1 MTLYRQLLIWM
12 LVVFF
17 ALITSVFVI
26 QFHTTRDF
34 LREQQSTEMDN
45 AISAVGMALS
55 PYLEAD
61 DKVSA
66 ESVIN
71 ATFDGSFYSE
81 VNLKM
86 LQDNSELKR
95 TYPSAISGVPAWFR
109 NAIVIQPI
117 TRSTTLTSG
126 WMQLA
131 TLSVTSSPAHAYI
144 QLWKATVQLVI
155 GFLLTFLFGAVVL
168 AIILSKVLK
177 PLQSIQ
183 RRAREMSDNQFG
195 QPLSVPRTR
204 ELSDVVLAF
213 NSMSNQLKI
222 HFEQQAQE
230 ADKLRIRAYQDPVS
244 GLANRSYLMT
254 QLGSWLSIPS
264 DGGVAL
270 LKVDQIPDCYTQKGY
285 EAGDLFVQKL
295 ASRLQDLATDDY
307 TIARLNQSEF
317 MLIAPNITASELKMI
332 GRSMLNMTSDSQSD
346 PLDVA
351 PVQAAV
357 GLVMRRENDNIT
369 TILAQAD
376 NALMQAKHQAEE
388 PLTLFDIV
396 QPSAQSKLQSAM
408 GKQQWKAVVE
418 EAIADKQFKFN
429 FQKAV
434 DHKGAPLHQE
444 VFAYI
449 EKGNQRYSAGQFLGA
464 IEQLNAGAPL
474 DMHILEQ
481 LFDKLAANP
490 DLGPIAVNITQNSV
504 NDTGFMRWLSNKMQ
518 SYQALNSRILFE
530 LPEICFIKNSDD
542 AGLLCEIIH
551 QNNFR
556 FGIDNFGHNFSSI
569 GYLSKFRPAYVK
581 LDFAYTNQIDNQIKA
596 DVLASITRTANNLSI
611 TTIASRVETMSQQ
624 EKLAELMV
632 RGFQGYVVDKMNNEK
647 TGYTQ
652 LPQ

>member
-1 MTLYRQLLIWM
+1 M

-34 LREQQSTEMDN
+34 LLEQQSAEMDN

-81 VNLKM
+81 VILEM
-86 LQDNSELKR
+86 LQDNDELKR
-95 TYPSAISGVPAWFR
+95 TYPSAISGVPEWFR

-117 TRSTTLTSG
+117 TKSTTLTSG

-144 QLWKATVQLVI
+144 QLWKATVQLVV

-168 AIILSKVLK
+168 SIILSKVLR
-177 PLQSIQ
+177 PLKSIQ

-244 GLANRSYLMT
+244 GLANRSYLMI
-254 QLGSWLSIPS
+254 QLGYWLSNPPE
-264 DGGVAL
+264 GGVAL
-270 LKVDQIPDCYTQKGY
+270 LKVDQITDCYAQEGY
-285 EAGDLFVQKL
+285 DAGDKFVQKL
-295 ASRLQDLATDDY
+295 AARLKDLATDDY

-332 GRSMLNMTSDSQSD
+332 GRSMLSMTSFDA
-346 PLDVA
+346 A

-357 GLVMRRENDNIT
+357 GLVMRREDDNIT

-376 NALMQAKHQAEE
+376 NALMQARQQAEE
-388 PLTLFDIV
+388 PLALFDIV
-396 QPSAQSKLQSAM
+396 QPSAQGKLQSAM

-418 EAIADKQFKFN
+418 EAIANKQFKFN
-429 FQKAV
+429 YQKAV
-434 DHKGAPLHQE
+434 DHEGAPLHQE

-449 EKGNQRYSAGQFLGA
+449 QKGNHRYSAGQFLGA
-464 IEQLNAGAPL
+464 IEQLNAGAQL

-481 LFDKLAANP
+481 LFGKLAANP
-490 DLGPIAVNITQNSV
+490 ELGPIAVNITQNSV
-504 NDTGFMRWLSNKMQ
+504 NDTGFIRWLSNKMQ
-518 SYQALNSRILFE
+518 SCQALSSRILFE

-569 GYLSKFRPAYVK
+569 GYLNKFRPAYVK

-632 RGFQGYVVDKMNNEK
+632 RGFQGYVVDKMNSEK
-647 TGYTQ
+647 TV
-652 LPQ
+652 

>member
-1 MTLYRQLLIWM
+1 M

-17 ALITSVFVI
+17 TLITSVFVI

-66 ESVIN
+66 ESIIN
-71 ATFDGSFYSE
+71 ATFDGSFYSAIT
-81 VNLKM
+81 LDM
-86 LQDNSELKR
+86 LQDNTELKR
-95 TYPSAISGVPAWFR
+95 TYPSAISGVPEWFR
-109 NAIVIQPI
+109 NVIAIQPI
-117 TRSTTLTSG
+117 TKSTTLTSG

-168 AIILSKVLK
+168 AIILSKVLM
-177 PLQSIQ
+177 PLKSIQ

-213 NSMSNQLKI
+213 NSMSNQLKM

-244 GLANRSYLMT
+244 GLANRSYLMI
-254 QLGSWLSIPS
+254 QLGYWLSNPPE
-264 DGGVAL
+264 GGVAL
-270 LKVDQIPDCYTQKGY
+270 LKVDQITDCYAQEGY
-285 EAGDLFVQKL
+285 EAGDKFVQKL
-295 ASRLQDLATDDY
+295 AVRLKELATDDY

-332 GRSMLNMTSDSQSD
+332 GRSMLNMTS
-346 PLDVA
+346 LDAA

-357 GLVMRRENDNIT
+357 GLVMRREDDNIT

-376 NALMQAKHQAEE
+376 NALMQARQQAQE
-388 PLTLFDIV
+388 PLALFDIV
-396 QPSAQSKLQSAM
+396 PPSAPGKLQSAM

-418 EAIADKQFKFN
+418 EAIASKLFKFN
-429 FQKAV
+429 YQKAV
-434 DHKGAPLHQE
+434 DHDGMPLHQE

-449 EKGNQRYSAGQFLGA
+449 QKGKQRYSAGQFLGA

-490 DLGPIAVNITQNSV
+490 ELGPIAVNITQNSV
-504 NDTGFMRWLSNKMQ
+504 NDTGFIHWLSNKMQ
-518 SYQALNSRILFE
+518 SCQALSSRILFE

-569 GYLSKFRPAYVK
+569 GYLSKYRPAYVK
-581 LDFAYTNQIDNQIKA
+581 LDFAYTSQIDNQIKA

-611 TTIASRVETMSQQ
+611 TTIASRVETISQQ

-632 RGFQGYVVDKMNNEK
+632 RGFQGYVVDKMNSEK
-647 TGYTQ
+647 TV
-652 LPQ
+652 

>member
-1 MTLYRQLLIWM
+1 M

-17 ALITSVFVI
+17 TLITSVFVI

-66 ESVIN
+66 ESIIN
-71 ATFDGSFYSE
+71 ATFDGSFYSAIT
-81 VNLKM
+81 LDM
-86 LQDNSELKR
+86 LQDNTELKR
-95 TYPSAISGVPAWFR
+95 RYPSAISGVPEWFR
-109 NAIVIQPI
+109 NVIAIQPI
-117 TRSTTLTSG
+117 TKSTTLTSG

-168 AIILSKVLK
+168 AIILSKVLM
-177 PLQSIQ
+177 PLKSIQ

-213 NSMSNQLKI
+213 NSMSNQLKM

-244 GLANRSYLMT
+244 GLANRSYLMI
-254 QLGSWLSIPS
+254 QLGYWLSNPPE
-264 DGGVAL
+264 GGVAL
-270 LKVDQIPDCYTQKGY
+270 LKVDQITDCYAQEGY
-285 EAGDLFVQKL
+285 EAGDKFVQKL
-295 ASRLQDLATDDY
+295 AVRLKELATDDY

-332 GRSMLNMTSDSQSD
+332 GRSMLNMTS
-346 PLDVA
+346 LDAA

-357 GLVMRRENDNIT
+357 GLVMRREDDNIT

-376 NALMQAKHQAEE
+376 NALMQARQQAQE
-388 PLTLFDIV
+388 PLALFDIV
-396 QPSAQSKLQSAM
+396 PPSAPGKRQSAM

-418 EAIADKQFKFN
+418 EAIASKLFKFN
-429 FQKAV
+429 YQKAV
-434 DHKGAPLHQE
+434 DHDGMPLHQE

-449 EKGNQRYSAGQFLGA
+449 QKGKQRYSAGQFLGA

-490 DLGPIAVNITQNSV
+490 ELGPIAVNITQNSV
-504 NDTGFMRWLSNKMQ
+504 NDTGFIHWLSNKMQ
-518 SYQALNSRILFE
+518 SCQALSSRILFE

-569 GYLSKFRPAYVK
+569 GYLSKYRPAYVK
-581 LDFAYTNQIDNQIKA
+581 LDFAYTSQIDNQIKA

-611 TTIASRVETMSQQ
+611 TTIASRVETISQQ

-632 RGFQGYVVDKMNNEK
+632 RGFQGYVVDKMNSEK
-647 TGYTQ
+647 TV
-652 LPQ
+652 